1 MGISVYHL
9 MVLVV
14 PITLGLTIWGA
25 YKVVQRAGYPGVWA
39 FILLVPV
46 VNLVML
52 YVFAFADWPALQ
64 RSRGG
69 PPSWGSGTS

>member
-1 MGISVYHL
+1 MSIGVYQL
-9 MVLVV
+9 MVLIV
-14 PITLGLTIWGA
+14 PITLGITIWAA
-25 YKVVQRAGYPGVWA
+25 YKVVQRAGYPGAWA

-69 PPSWGSGTS
+69 PPDLGSGSR